1 MDEFYRYTRQYRPS
15 HENWEVAFDFV
26 VETANLALQDETEF
40 ITKWINN
47 EIDEMV
53 NGLKIISSHPEAKL
67 KEFFLSPKKDTNL
80 LFVRNAYKS
89 DEDIYLAYPKEITTI
104 FKAEKLSAALDLL
117 EKLKALAQAYPK
129 ALSAIK
135 QIKTFNIDL
144 FPQVKEH
151 IVTIEQEIKRRQ
163 AILKPKVEERDKLKA
178 IWKLHFD
185 KMDELIED
193 AHKNNIYNLTV
204 IQTIQNKY
212 LSSHPNFKNIYDDV
226 EARSKEIKE
235 DEHQIS
241 MRESFVKRLESCK
254 NLIIER
260 LDIAA

>member
-1 MDEFYRYTRQYRPS
+1 MKS
-15 HENWEVAFDFV
+15 M
-26 VETANLALQDETEF
+26 
-40 ITKWINN
+40 KWL
-47 EIDEMV
+47 M
-53 NGLKIISSHPEAKL
+53 A
-67 KEFFLSPKKDTNL
+67 LSPKKDTNL

-129 ALSAIK
+129 ALNAIK
-135 QIKTFNIDL
+135 QIKTFNIDF
-144 FPQVKEH
+144 FPHLKEH